1 MSRDYKKDEKNLYQP
16 KDDPTIVTVP
26 PQRFFCIKGRGNPN
40 GPDFA
45 ERLGVLY
52 SLAYAV
58 RMMPKGG
65 FTPDGYEEYAV
76 YPLEGLWDLSE
87 EAKRDGVFQ
96 KDELVY
102 TLMIRQPDF
111 VTAEVAAR
119 AFTTVAKKKPSK
131 LLNEAYF
138 DTIEDG
144 LTVQIMH
151 HGPYDDEP
159 VSFSRMNAVLQS
171 SGYMK
176 STLVHREI
184 YLSDARKTEP
194 AKMRTILRY
203 RIKKAD

>member
-1 MSRDYKKDEKNLYQP
+1 MPRDFKKDEKNLYLP
-16 KDDPTIVTVP
+16 KDVPTIVTVP
-26 PQRFFCIKGRGNPN
+26 PLRFFCIKGRGNPN
-40 GPDFA
+40 GADFA

-65 FTPDGYEEYAV
+65 FTPEGYEEYVV
-76 YPLEGLWDLSE
+76 YPLEGLWDLSD
-87 EAKRDGVFQ
+87 EAKKAGVFA

-111 VTAEVAAR
+111 VTEDVAAR
-119 AFTTVAKKKPSK
+119 AFAAVAKRKPSA
-131 LLNEAYF
+131 LLKEAYF
-138 DTIEDG
+138 DTVEDG
-144 LTVQIMH
+144 LSVQIMH

-159 VSFSRMNAVLQS
+159 ASFSKMDAYLALA
-171 SGYMK
+171 GYGK
-176 STLVHREI
+176 RTLVHREI

-203 RIKKAD
+203 RIVKSI

>member
-1 MSRDYKKDEKNLYQP
+1 MPRDFKKDEKSLYQP
-16 KDDPTIVTVP
+16 KDEPSVVTVG

-52 SLAYAV
+52 ALAYAV
-58 RMMPKGG
+58 RMMPKSG
-65 FTPDGYEEYAV
+65 FTPEGYEEYVV
-76 YPLEGLWDLSE
+76 YPLEGLWDLSD
-87 EAKRDGVFQ
+87 EAKKDGIFR

-111 VTAEVAAR
+111 VNENVAAR
-119 AFTTVAKKKPSK
+119 AFAAVAKKKPGE
-131 LLNEAYF
+131 LLKEAYF

-144 LTVQIMH
+144 LSVQIMH

-159 VSFSRMNAVLQS
+159 ASFARMNAFLDAA
-171 SGYMK
+171 GYEK
-176 STLVHREI
+176 RTLVHREI
-184 YLSDARKTEP
+184 YLSDARKTPP

-203 RIKKAD
+203 RIRKAV